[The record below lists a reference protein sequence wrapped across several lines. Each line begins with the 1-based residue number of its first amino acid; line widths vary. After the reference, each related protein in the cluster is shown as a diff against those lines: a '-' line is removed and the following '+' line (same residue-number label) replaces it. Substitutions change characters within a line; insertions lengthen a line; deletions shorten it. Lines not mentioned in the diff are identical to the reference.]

1 MRRTTCVAVPRCGN
15 PDRRTEVRKGAGV
28 TAIAHVVES
37 RRRDLGGFEV
47 RRILPFGGG
56 RMVGPFIFLDHLGPV
71 TFTAGQGIDV
81 RPHPHV
87 CLATVT
93 YLFDGEIE
101 HRDSLGVVQTIRPGD
116 VNWMTAGNG
125 IVHSERTGAALRASG
140 HRLHGL
146 QSWVALPQSA
156 EEVDPSFHHFAASQL
171 PSRDSGGIRMR
182 LIAGDAFGL
191 RSPVHV
197 FSRMFYV
204 DASMEADTTLE
215 LPTAHAQRAV
225 YVVDGR
231 IEVEGR
237 TFHEGTLLVF
247 VEGAHATLRATGAA
261 RVALLGGAPL
271 EGERHI
277 WWNFVAS
284 SQERIERAKGE
295 WANGKFP
302 RVPGETE
309 FIPLP
314 PS

>member
-1 MRRTTCVAVPRCGN
+1 MS
-15 PDRRTEVRKGAGV
+15 
-28 TAIAHVVES
+28 AIAQIVES
-37 RRRDLGGFEV
+37 RKRDLGGFEV

-56 RMVGPFIFLDHLGPV
+56 RMVGPFIFLDHMGPV
-71 TFTAGQGIDV
+71 SFSAGRGIDV

-116 VNWMTAGNG
+116 VNWMTAGSG

-140 HRLHGL
+140 HKLHGL
-146 QSWVALPQSA
+146 QSWVALPEA
-156 EEVDPSFHHFAASQL
+156 DEETEPAFHHFPAQQL
-171 PSRDSGGIRMR
+171 PARDGAGVRLR
-182 LIAGDAFGL
+182 LIAGEAFGL
-191 RSPVHV
+191 RAPVRV
-197 FSRMFYV
+197 FSKMFYTV
-204 DASMEADTTLE
+204 ASLDPDATLDLAAE
-215 LPTAHAQRAV
+215 HAERAA
-225 YVVDGR
+225 YVVEGG

-237 TFHEGTLLVF
+237 TFAEGTLLVF
-247 VEGAHATLRATGAA
+247 VEGEAVKLRAKIAS

-271 EGERHI
+271 EGKRHI

-284 SQERIERAKGE
+284 SPERIERAKRD
-295 WANGKFP
+295 WAAGKFP
-302 RVPGETE
+302 PVPGDIE

>member
-1 MRRTTCVAVPRCGN
+1 
-15 PDRRTEVRKGAGV
+15 V

-56 RMVGPFIFLDHLGPV
+56 RMVGPFIFLDHMGPIS
-71 TFTAGQGIDV
+71 FPAGQGVDV

-116 VNWMTAGNG
+116 VNWMTAGSG
-125 IVHSERTGAALRASG
+125 IVHSERTGAALRAAG
-140 HRLHGL
+140 HTVHGL
-146 QSWVALPQSA
+146 QSWVALPQA
-156 EEVDPSFHHFAASQL
+156 DEETEPAFHHFSAQQL
-171 PSRDSGGIRMR
+171 PARDGAGLRLR
-182 LIAGDAFGL
+182 LIAGEAFGL
-191 RSPVHV
+191 RSPVRA
-197 FSRMFYV
+197 FSPMFYA
-204 DASMEADTTLE
+204 DAMLDSDAMLD
-215 LPTAHAQRAV
+215 LPAGHAERAA
-225 YVVDGR
+225 YVVQGG

-237 TFHEGTLLVF
+237 SFGEGTLLVF
-247 VEGAHATLRATGAA
+247 AEGEPVRLRATSAV

-271 EGERHI
+271 AGRRHI

-284 SQERIERAKGE
+284 SPQRIERAKRE
-295 WANGKFP
+295 WANGEFP
-302 RVPGETE
+302 PVPGETE

>member
-1 MRRTTCVAVPRCGN
+1 MS
-15 PDRRTEVRKGAGV
+15 
-28 TAIAHVVES
+28 AIAHVVES

-56 RMVGPFIFLDHLGPV
+56 QMVGPFIFLDHMGPAD
-71 TFTAGQGIDV
+71 FAAGRGIDV

-116 VNWMTAGNG
+116 VNWMTAGSG
-125 IVHSERTGAALRASG
+125 IAHSERTGAALRAAG

-146 QSWVALPQSA
+146 QSWVALPQQD
-156 EEVDPSFHHFAASQL
+156 EETDPAFHHFAADQL
-171 PSRDSGGIRMR
+171 PSREADGVRMR

-191 RSPVHV
+191 RSPVKV

-204 DASMEADTTLE
+204 DAVCEAGATLA
-215 LPTAHAQRAV
+215 LPDEHAQRAV
-225 YVVDGR
+225 YVVEGS
-231 IEVEGR
+231 IETDGR
-237 TFHEGTLLVF
+237 TFAEGTLLVF
-247 VEGAHATLRATGAA
+247 VEGEPVSLRAKSAC
-261 RVALLGGAPL
+261 RIALLGGAPL
-271 EGERHI
+271 EGKRHI

-284 SQERIERAKGE
+284 SPERIDRAKRD
-295 WANGKFP
+295 WADGKFAN
-302 RVPGETE
+302 VPGDPE

-314 PS
+314 PT